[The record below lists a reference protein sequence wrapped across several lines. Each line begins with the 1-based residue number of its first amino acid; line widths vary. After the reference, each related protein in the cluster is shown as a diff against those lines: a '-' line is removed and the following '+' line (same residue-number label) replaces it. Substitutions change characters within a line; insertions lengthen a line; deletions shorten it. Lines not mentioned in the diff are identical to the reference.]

1 MLQFIFKNKEDMIK
15 RINNGEVQ
23 NDIYNYFAELTYDNT
38 YYPDM
43 CNSKLTKETAFE
55 AFDYFDA
62 QFDDFFISDNEIAN
76 SSNEIASTLHNVI
89 SNVYE
94 RFEQE
99 IETVKKSNAIKL
111 ALVLYQEDAG
121 FFSES
126 YDMDLLEKKDKD
138 EIVKI
143 AIEFYRK
150 IEKLNI

>member
-1 MLQFIFKNKEDMIK
+1 MLQFIFKDKQEMIK
-15 RINNGEVQ
+15 KINNGELQ
-23 NDIYNYFAELTYDNT
+23 NEIYNYFASIIYDNT

-43 CNSKLTKETAFE
+43 CNSELTEDKV
-55 AFDYFDA
+55 FDYFDA
-62 QFDDFFISDNEIAN
+62 QFDDFFITDNEITN

-89 SNVYE
+89 KNVYE

-121 FFSES
+121 FFAEG
-126 YDMDLLEKKDKD
+126 YDIDLLKKNDK
-138 EIVKI
+138 EELIKI

-150 IEKLNI
+150 IENLNIY